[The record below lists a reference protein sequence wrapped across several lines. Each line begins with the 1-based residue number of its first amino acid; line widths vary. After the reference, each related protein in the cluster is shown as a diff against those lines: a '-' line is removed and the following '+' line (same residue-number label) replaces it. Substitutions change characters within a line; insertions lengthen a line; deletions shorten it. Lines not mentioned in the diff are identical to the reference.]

1 MCSQIE
7 DSCHRALLL
16 KVARDLLGHLFK
28 AWTPD
33 PQTQIIW
40 GDEGHRMVCSS
51 DPGDQQT
58 RAWILTLSFIN
69 WSPVHLHCLCF
80 ILLVCTSKMGTS

>member
-7 DSCHRALLL
+7 NSCHRALLL

-33 PQTQIIW
+33 PQTQIIV
-40 GDEGHRMVCSS
+40 GNEGHRVVCSS

-58 RAWILTLSFIN
+58 GVWILTVIY
-69 WSPVHLHCLCF
+69 
-80 ILLVCTSKMGTS
+80 